1 MPSIR
6 ITTTLTNEERDS
18 LYLGNIPLIVL
29 LFDQYYRKNKRYPTL
44 SWYRKQLIIT
54 DSMPTVVDW
63 EYNIDHILPQK
74 MAGKLN
80 HPKNLIIIPA
90 CMNKSFGKFI
100 DKDKLNFIG
109 NDIFNTATEFLKDI
123 LEDKQ
128 EYNPFGI
135 YKYTS

>member
-1 MPSIR
+1 
-6 ITTTLTNEERDS
+6 
-18 LYLGNIPLIVL
+18 
-29 LFDQYYRKNKRYPTL
+29 
-44 SWYRKQLIIT
+44 
-54 DSMPTVVDW
+54 
-63 EYNIDHILPQK
+63 
-74 MAGKLN
+74 
-80 HPKNLIIIPA
+80 
-90 CMNKSFGKFI
+90 MNKSFIKFI